1 MHQFPRYPALAA
13 DFFGNRVRAQTLY
26 QTLPDPGAGA
36 VANKHPT
43 GWNMEKR
50 EPVLVNRCTD
60 FGRHSPASVCF
71 RELPENRRRSPPT
84 KLAIS
89 CVLIPATKIPSLRP
103 QIKAIVA
110 SFALPKYQWLDPP
123 VFRGACLPGRRG
135 VLSREVGLRPAAWS
149 GYRIDPGG
157 RGRVEIGV

>member
-60 FGRHSPASVCF
+60 FGRHSPRF
-71 RELPENRRRSPPT
+71 
-84 KLAIS
+84 
-89 CVLIPATKIPSLRP
+89 
-103 QIKAIVA
+103 
-110 SFALPKYQWLDPP
+110 
-123 VFRGACLPGRRG
+123 
-135 VLSREVGLRPAAWS
+135 GLRPGPPGPSENCRKIAAEARLTKP
-149 GYRIDPGG
+149 GYFWCAYTRHENSFTSSSD
-157 RGRVEIGV
+157 

>member
-60 FGRHSPASVCF
+60 FGRHSPASVC
-71 RELPENRRRSPPT
+71 
-84 KLAIS
+84 A
-89 CVLIPATKIPSLRP
+89 
-103 QIKAIVA
+103 
-110 SFALPKYQWLDPP
+110 
-123 VFRGACLPGRRG
+123 
-135 VLSREVGLRPAAWS
+135 
-149 GYRIDPGG
+149 
-157 RGRVEIGV
+157 RGRLDLPRIAGKSPQKPAYETGYFLCADTRHENSFTSSSD